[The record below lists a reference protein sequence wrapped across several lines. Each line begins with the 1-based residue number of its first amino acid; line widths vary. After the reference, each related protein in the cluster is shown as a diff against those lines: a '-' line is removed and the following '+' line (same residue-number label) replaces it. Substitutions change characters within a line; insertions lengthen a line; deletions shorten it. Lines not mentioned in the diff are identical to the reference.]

1 MFLVLDV
8 LDQNRL
14 VVDALPGE
22 GMLPFGLDTLQFQQM
37 ILVLTAI
44 GEDVLLAFDDL
55 VQHRNI
61 PLFFH

>member
-22 GMLPFGLDTLQFQQM
+22 GMLSFGLDTLQFQQM

-44 GEDVLLAFDDL
+44 GEDVTSG
-55 VQHRNI
+55 VR
-61 PLFFH
+61 